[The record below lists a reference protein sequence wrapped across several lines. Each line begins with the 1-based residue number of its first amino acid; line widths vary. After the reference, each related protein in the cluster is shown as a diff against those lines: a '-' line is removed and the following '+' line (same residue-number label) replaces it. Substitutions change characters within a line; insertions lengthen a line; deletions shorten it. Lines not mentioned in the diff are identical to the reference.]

1 MVGRTKET
9 TETER
14 VGGRGRKNIEQ
25 RGVAECDQGIGMRG
39 NVGRAFG
46 LCLWEGGI
54 FFRWFWSLALL
65 QIDDRSLVVLLSEA
79 V

>member
-1 MVGRTKET
+1 
-9 TETER
+9 
-14 VGGRGRKNIEQ
+14 VGGRGRKNTEQ
-25 RGVAECDQGIGMRG
+25 REVAECDQGIAMRG

-46 LCLWEGGI
+46 LCLWEGGT
-54 FFRWFWSLALL
+54 FFSVVLEFGLL

>member
-9 TETER
+9 TNTET
-14 VGGRGRKNIEQ
+14 VGGRGRKNTEQ

-54 FFRWFWSLALL
+54 FFS
-65 QIDDRSLVVLLSEA
+65 VVLEFGSVA
-79 V
+79 D